1 MTSNL
6 LQGILKHS
14 AHERLDA
21 LVHDRDDSD
30 DELVNVVRSIYIS
43 VSLSTYSKMPS
54 FHLQEHPHALAHR
67 LAPHHLPAE
76 HLVASPVD

>member
-1 MTSNL
+1 
-6 LQGILKHS
+6 
-14 AHERLDA
+14 
-21 LVHDRDDSD
+21 
-30 DELVNVVRSIYIS
+30 
-43 VSLSTYSKMPS
+43 MPS